1 MNKGLVSQESSQTSP
16 RANLIRLSRSLA
28 GASIGILVF
37 TIILLL
43 LKVLSKSPAYLTL
56 LFPGIVVIDALG
68 LSSYPNN
75 VLTNSIAYIV
85 SCLPSAIL
93 GLLIISKNKK
103 KRIVGLGLLTL
114 YLIFSLGYGLLL
126 VLFMSD

>member
-1 MNKGLVSQESSQTSP
+1 MFRDNKELESSETTP
-16 RANLIRLSRSLA
+16 RANLIRLARSLA
-28 GASIGILVF
+28 GASISILVF

-56 LFPGIVVIDALG
+56 LFPGIVAIDALG
-68 LSSYPNN
+68 LSSNANN

-93 GLLIISKNKK
+93 GSLIISKEKLNRK
-103 KRIVGLGLLTL
+103 IGLGLLII
-114 YLIFSLGYGLLL
+114 YLLFSLCYGSFL
-126 VLFMSD
+126 VLLMND

>member
-1 MNKGLVSQESSQTSP
+1 MNKELVSQESNEATTKS
-16 RANLIRLSRSLA
+16 NLIRLARSLV

-37 TIILLL
+37 AIILLL

-103 KRIVGLGLLTL
+103 KRNVGLGLLII
-114 YLIFSLGYGLLL
+114 YLLFSLCYGSFL
-126 VLFMSD
+126 VLLMND

>member
-1 MNKGLVSQESSQTSP
+1 MNKELVSQESRETSP
-16 RANLIRLSRSLA
+16 RSNLIRLARSWA
-28 GASIGILVF
+28 GALIGILVF

-56 LFPGIVVIDALG
+56 LFPGIMAIDALG

-75 VLTNSIAYIV
+75 VLTNSIAYLV

-93 GLLIISKNKK
+93 GSLMISKKK
-103 KRIVGLGLLTL
+103 LNRNIGLGLLII
-114 YLIFSLGYGLLL
+114 YLSFSLCYGSFL
-126 VLFMSD
+126 VLFMND